1 MAHVGRRN
9 QIGITIDTDEL
20 IEHQIPFLDCT
31 LQERHTPIGD
41 IQAKG
46 RRDAEGGQSVVGKQ
60 WGDGKIDVVLDPTTA
75 PYWFA
80 MALGAID
87 STTPKTHVITQ
98 ENLNAPLTATIKR
111 ARNVGNDIEFANSAV
126 DSLELNFADDVA
138 KLSVNIMSKFPT
150 EETFSPAAATALK
163 YFTFRNATVATGA
176 GAIKVKELT
185 LRIENNAEMIYAPG
199 SNDVDRILWKSF
211 KVSGNFKLLFE
222 SETQKNAF
230 ANTLT
235 KQSMTI
241 TFTGAVPVSSI
252 VITIP
257 QFRVDNWTEEAAI
270 DDLAQES
277 IDFVAEY
284 LTDKTMGVTIIN
296 DVDEYQTPAS

>member
-9 QIGITIDTDEL
+9 QIGITIDTDAI

-98 ENLNAPLTATIKR
+98 EVLNAPLTAIIKR
-111 ARNVGNDIEFANSAV
+111 ARNVGTDLKFLNSVV

-138 KLSVNIMSKFPT
+138 KLSVNLMSKFPT
-150 EETFSPAAATALK
+150 TDTFSPAEETALK

-176 GAIKVKELT
+176 GTIKVKELT

-222 SETQKNAF
+222 TETQKDAF

-241 TFTGAVPVSSI
+241 TFTGAAPVSSI

-257 QFRVDNWTEEAAI
+257 QFRVDNWTEEASI
-270 DDLAQES
+270 DDLAQEG

-284 LTDKTMGVTIIN
+284 LTDKTIGVTVIN
-296 DVDEYQTPAS
+296 SVDEYQTPES